1 MDLNSHLM
9 VTCTCSAA
17 PGVFIQVA
25 KLEGYRVVTIDA
37 RLDLL
42 PVVVIIHA
50 HIVDGIVQA
59 GSEATMSSLHA
70 RGRHHGCLR
79 QLNQKLSGPCDHHQ
93 VRLNAGS
100 MSAQSI
106 VSRWL
111 RDRCT

>member
-42 PVVVIIHA
+42 PVVINSCA
-50 HIVDGIVQA
+50 YSIVDGIVQA

-70 RGRHHGCLR
+70 RERHHGCLR
-79 QLNQKLSGPCDHHQ
+79 QLK
-93 VRLNAGS
+93 
-100 MSAQSI
+100 
-106 VSRWL
+106 
-111 RDRCT
+111 